1 MKKILLAFAMTAMA
15 VQSVSA
21 QTVEDSKFLDNWYV
35 GANVGYEVYD
45 GITLA
50 LNVQYATDNSA
61 QFIGGDISEGSVKA
75 SGFSITPKISVAF

>member
-35 GANVGYEVYD
+35 GANVGYTVS
-45 GITLA
+45 
-50 LNVQYATDNSA
+50 NVTFKANLQYTGTETDTGN
-61 QFIGGDISEGSVKA
+61 FGDLSEGAIKA
-75 SGFSITPKISVAF
+75 TGFSITPSIGVTF